1 MDKRIIDQDITLV
14 PYFLN
19 EEVTLQWYQ
28 DPDVCRQVD
37 DIDHVYSLEDLQRM
51 YGYLNTHGD
60 LFYIQYKGTLVG
72 DVALRTNG
80 EVCIVVSKPYQ
91 NRHIGRRCIENMLA
105 LAREGGMSEVR
116 ANIYSFN
123 RQSRRMFEAIGF
135 RQTAEEWYCY
145 DLDELKRSLEDIHSK
160 AKKVFENEVI
170 PKPLRDEFNVR
181 SVQYRNMY
189 SSIETMKDLSTDAEA
204 IQNLSDQQNNI
215 LKTWLAW
222 EQGIIKQ
229 ALGGS

>member
-145 DLDELKRSLEDIHSK
+145 DLDEL
-160 AKKVFENEVI
+160 
-170 PKPLRDEFNVR
+170 
-181 SVQYRNMY
+181 M
-189 SSIETMKDLSTDAEA
+189 
-204 IQNLSDQQNNI
+204 
-215 LKTWLAW
+215 
-222 EQGIIKQ
+222 
-229 ALGGS
+229 